1 MNSADKQQ
9 VARALVSG
17 GLIGGG
23 VGLITS
29 LVNHLKT
36 MDRRAQAASATD
48 GDDDVIYINV
58 PKRPG
63 VKAASDDDNQVSPV
77 GTTLALAGLPV
88 AAIGTNALVRKIY
101 GKLRRKQ
108 LQAELDAAQQ
118 LYIDDL
124 AQKSASDSGRG
135 LVGGGGAVM
144 AIPAAALLVA
154 LTSGVLSHKVLDKQF
169 PAVQSPRKNR
179 PRRMVIRE
187 VEPTATPDGG
197 MIKEQS
203 AQEDMAD
210 AYEHLIRTVI
220 SHPDSGAASGLLD
233 LVKAA
238 AAGRTEEILRASDD
252 SMETV
257 FEVVKGAADT
267 TDFRKDLAIAWLARE
282 PELMPSVVKLAAAE
296 YREVA
301 PVFCA
306 MAACLDDEG
315 QEAAVK
321 AAADFCRVYRFD
333 KYAQGRDLSH
343 LEHVKAASALDVA
356 GLLQSALES
365 SDTEENGDEAK
376 DQRDPELQL
385 GGTTAVESQPTR
397 PDISTRGEEAKRFL
411 ERNKDHIDDIFSP
424 EKKEVEKAEQAQS

>member
-1 MNSADKQQ
+1 
-9 VARALVSG
+9 
-17 GLIGGG
+17 
-23 VGLITS
+23 

-36 MDRRAQAASATD
+36 MDRRAQAANETD

-58 PKRPG
+58 PKRKG
-63 VKAASDDDNQVSPV
+63 VKTASDENVVSPMAN
-77 GTTLALAGLPV
+77 TLALAALPT
-88 AAIGTNALVRKIY
+88 AALGANALVRKIY
-101 GKLRRKQ
+101 SKIRRKQ

-124 AQKSASDSGRG
+124 AQKSANTDGRG
-135 LVGGGGAVM
+135 LFGAG
-144 AIPAAALLVA
+144 ATPLALPAAALLVA

-169 PAVQSPRKNR
+169 PAVQR
-179 PRRMVIRE
+179 PRSTKPKRMVIRE
-187 VEPTATPDGG
+187 VEPTGMEEG

-203 AQEDMAD
+203 AAQDHAD

-220 SHPDSGAASGLLD
+220 NHPESGPQSGLLD

-282 PELMPSVVKLAAAE
+282 PELMPSVVKIAAAE
-296 YREVA
+296 YLETA
-301 PVFCA
+301 PVLFA
-306 MAACLDDEG
+306 MAACLDEEG
-315 QEAAVK
+315 QDAAVK
-321 AAADFCRVYRFD
+321 AAADFSRLYRFE
-333 KYAQGRDLSH
+333 KYATNRDLSH
-343 LEHVKAASALDVA
+343 LENVKSAATMDMA
-356 GLLQSALES
+356 GLLEAALQPDE
-365 SDTEENGDEAK
+365 DEDEAK

-385 GGTTAVESQPTR
+385 GGTTAIESEPTR
-397 PDISTRGEEAKRFL
+397 PDISTRGEEAKKFL

-424 EKKEVEKAEQAQS
+424 EKKEVEKAEQAKS

>member
-1 MNSADKQQ
+1 MSPADKQQ
-9 VARALVSG
+9 IARALVGG
-17 GLIGGG
+17 GLLGGG
-23 VGLITS
+23 VGLVTS

-36 MDRRAQAASATD
+36 MDRRAQAANATD

-58 PKRPG
+58 PKRKG
-63 VKAASDDDNQVSPV
+63 VKVASDDPNKVSPLA
-77 GTTLALAGLPV
+77 TTLVLAGVPT
-88 AAIGTNALVRKIY
+88 AALGANALVRKLY
-101 GKLRRKQ
+101 SKFRQKQ

-124 AQKSASDSGRG
+124 AQKSANTEGRG
-135 LVGGGGAVM
+135 LVGGGGAIM
-144 AIPAAALLVA
+144 AVPAAALLVA

-169 PAVQSPRKNR
+169 PAVQSPRKAR
-179 PRRMVIRE
+179 PRRMVVRE
-187 VEPTATPDGG
+187 VEPTTEEG

-203 AQEDMAD
+203 VQADMAD

-220 SHPDSGAASGLLD
+220 SHPESGPASGLLD

-306 MAACLDDEG
+306 MAECLDDEG
-315 QEAAVK
+315 QNAAVK
-321 AAADFCRVYRFD
+321 AAADFCRVYRFE
-333 KYAQGRDLSH
+333 KYGRDRDLSH
-343 LEHVKAASALDVA
+343 LENVKSASAMDMA
-356 GLLQSALES
+356 GLLQAALE
-365 SDTEENGDEAK
+365 TEDGEEESK